1 MTSNPR
7 NPLPGEQPQDPRSG
21 SGQPAQGQPASDQP
35 ASGQPGSGPPV
46 SSRPAGAGQPARPA
60 SSRPAVSSQPASSR
74 SAAGTQTM
82 DRPPPAAPPRH
93 RRPNTRRNAVLVILG
108 LLAVVGIVTGFA
120 VANNNT
126 TTPAATRGPVIVRPH
141 ARPTAPVRTG
151 HLLATFNGVGAKTS
165 PSFLVTN
172 PAFVHYGFKC
182 ASGTHSF
189 SATMATTSGGNR
201 QSIASTSGAGTSQA
215 TTVHP
220 SSTGSSYRISANSA
234 CPYFIRVYSSR

>member
-1 MTSNPR
+1 
-7 NPLPGEQPQDPRSG
+7 
-21 SGQPAQGQPASDQP
+21 
-35 ASGQPGSGPPV
+35 
-46 SSRPAGAGQPARPA
+46 
-60 SSRPAVSSQPASSR
+60 
-74 SAAGTQTM
+74 M
-82 DRPPPAAPPRH
+82 DRPPPPAPPQH
-93 RRPNTRRNAVLVILG
+93 RRPNTKRNAVLVILG

-141 ARPTAPVRTG
+141 SRPTAPVRTG

-165 PSFLVTN
+165 ASFRVTN

-234 CPYFIRVYSSR
+234 CPYFIKVYSSK